1 MSLAV
6 TRAYYVF
13 RVTDTARATYLNLM
27 NEERKKLRLE
37 PLVSKNTHEDVEV
50 KG

>member
-1 MSLAV
+1 TCLPIVLAWTCCMSLAV

-37 PLVSKNTHEDVEV
+37 PL
-50 KG
+50 